1 MAVLRPF
8 GELESAIMDRLWAA
22 ERPMSVRNVLEDLR
36 GERRLAYTTVMT
48 VLDNLHRKGW
58 VTRHQEGRAYLY
70 RAAAARESYA
80 AGLMSQAF
88 AHAGDPG
95 ATLVHFVEALSPDEA
110 ATLRRALGEHL
121 DQPDPGENEQ

>member
-1 MAVLRPF
+1 
-8 GELESAIMDRLWAA
+8 MDRVWAA
-22 ERPMSVRNVLEDLR
+22 SRPLSVREVLDELS
-36 GERRLAYTTVMT
+36 GERTVAYTTVMT
-48 VLDNLHRKGW
+48 VMDNLHRKGW
-58 VTRHQEGRAYLY
+58 LTRHQEGRAYLY
-70 RAAAARESYA
+70 RPAASRESYA

-121 DQPDPGENEQ
+121 DQPDPGEDQQ